1 MYTNYWEDNKYLFI
15 GVTFSKGIDTTS
27 TVFTYY
33 FQGHPTIEF
42 KNTAIDQNF
51 SFNNSG
57 MPLFIGK
64 SLIPRYSY
72 LQGELDDLLIYNR
85 ALSGDEILELFKWE

>member
-1 MYTNYWEDNKYLFI
+1 
-15 GVTFSKGIDTTS
+15 
-27 TVFTYY
+27 
-33 FQGHPTIEF
+33 
-42 KNTAIDQNF
+42 
-51 SFNNSG
+51 